1 MDEILFRGKD
11 QKHGGMSC
19 ENCFHRDVCYYI
31 EHYGR
36 DFSSDE
42 PCDHFRDLTKMID
55 VPCAMGDR
63 VYIIYWDDGVAPM
76 IEEAEI
82 LEVSTHRVWIDGNY
96 FDYDDFGKIVFH
108 TPEDAQKAIKERE
121 SLGH

>member
-1 MDEILFRGKD
+1 
-11 QKHGGMSC
+11 MSC
-19 ENCFHRDVCYYI
+19 GNCLHRDVCYYI
-31 EHYGR
+31 EHYR
-36 DFSSDE
+36 RSLSSDE
-42 PCDHFRDLTKMID
+42 PCNHFRAFTKMIE
-55 VPCAMGDR
+55 VPCAIGDT
-63 VYIIYWDDGVAPM
+63 VYVIYWDDGVAPM

-108 TPEDAQKAIKERE
+108 TSEEAQKAIKERE